1 MPRRSEQ
8 EILIQMVADYPVLSD
23 VQDDVR
29 KAYEVMRDSYQNGG
43 KMLICGNGG
52 SAGASD
58 HIACELLKTMEL
70 KRPLNSAQRK
80 LFQDRYPEEGAWLA
94 DHLSQGLPTIS
105 LLGHAAFLSAM
116 DNDVDSN
123 LAYAQEVFS
132 LGRPGDVLL
141 AISTSGKAK
150 NVKNAV
156 KVANSIGVHTIAL
169 TGRLLPDLKDLC
181 EVAICAPGNSSVQVL
196 ERHLPIY
203 HTLCRLLEN
212 HFFD

>member
-1 MPRRSEQ
+1 MPKLSEQ
-8 EILIQMVADYPVLSD
+8 EILDEMVTSYPVLSD
-23 VQDDVR
+23 IQADVR
-29 KAYEVMRDSYQNGG
+29 KAYEVMRDSYRYGG
-43 KMLICGNGG
+43 KLLICGNGG

-70 KRPLNSAQRK
+70 KRPLNTAQRK
-80 LFQDRYPEEGAWLA
+80 MIMERYPEEGAWLA
-94 DHLSQGLPTIS
+94 DNLTQGLPTIS

-116 DNDVDSN
+116 DNDVNSD
-123 LAYAQEVFS
+123 LAYAQAVFS
-132 LGRPGDVLL
+132 LGKPGDVLL

-156 KVANSIGVHTIAL
+156 RVANAIGMHTVAL

-181 EVAICAPGNSSVQVL
+181 EVAICTPGESSVRVL

-203 HTLCRLLEN
+203 HVLCRLLEN
-212 HFFD
+212 YFFD